1 MKGNEDSLR
10 DLWDTIKCTIIY
22 ILGVSEGEE
31 REKMFE
37 VIIAKNF
44 SNRGRERVN
53 QVQEAQS
60 VSGRNPRRNTPSHK
74 IIKVSKVKDKIFKI
88 AREDSK

>member
-22 ILGVSEGEE
+22 FLGVSEGEE

-44 SNRGRERVN
+44 SKGKSQSSPGNTERPR
-53 QVQEAQS
+53 QD
-60 VSGRNPRRNTPSHK
+60 NPRRNTPSHK
-74 IIKVSKVKDKIFKI
+74 IIKVSKVKDKILKG